1 MAMTL
6 RRPIHRTPK
15 SLGVPF
21 EDVSFH
27 SRTDNVLLKGW
38 YIPAGGNNTII
49 VMPGGKQN
57 REDPTTR
64 LLELCVDLAKRGF
77 NILAF
82 DRRGCGESEASRLS
96 GRSRFDRDF
105 GGAVDY
111 IRSRNGAGENIVL
124 FGISVGAVAALS
136 FAKEE
141 NSIKA
146 IVSDSCFT
154 SIPEM
159 AKRVMEEKFKAFIIF
174 QPGAICMGRLIF
186 GLDKESAIDK
196 LPNINCPIFFI
207 NGAEDKSVPPED
219 TYRLFKASNNPS
231 NEIWISAGAGHSQ
244 SFSTH
249 RDKYVDRVTRFLS
262 NKINK

>member
-1 MAMTL
+1 MTLTLLWIFLAIVLFYFIVSALIANGMAMTL
-6 RRPIHRTPK
+6 RRPIHRTPE
-15 SLGVPF
+15 SMGVF
-21 EDVSFH
+21 SEEVSFN
-27 SRTDNVLLKGW
+27 SRADNVLLKGW
-38 YIPAGGNNTII
+38 YIPTGGNSTII

-57 REDPTTR
+57 REDPTTK

-82 DRRGCGESEASRLS
+82 DRRGCGKSEASSLS

-105 GGAVDY
+105 GGAVDF
-111 IRSRNGAGENIVL
+111 IHSKCSRQDIIL
-124 FGISVGAVAALS
+124 LGISVGAAAALA

-146 IVSDSCFT
+146 VVSDSCFI

-159 AKRVMEEKFKAFIIF
+159 AKRVMEEKFKALIIF

-196 LPNINCPIFFI
+196 VAKINCPIFFI
-207 NGAEDKSVPPED
+207 NGAEDKSVPPP
-219 TYRLFKASNNPS
+219 PS
-231 NEIWISAGAGHSQ
+231 VILTGDLEIIM
-244 SFSTH
+244 FSLL
-249 RDKYVDRVTRFLS
+249 KFV
-262 NKINK
+262 